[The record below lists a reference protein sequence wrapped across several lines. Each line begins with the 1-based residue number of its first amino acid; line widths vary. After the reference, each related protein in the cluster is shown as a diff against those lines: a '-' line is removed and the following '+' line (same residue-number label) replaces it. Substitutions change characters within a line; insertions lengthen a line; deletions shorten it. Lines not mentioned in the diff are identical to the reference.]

1 MCSSVSLGL
10 EMKLGMET
18 LAASRETDEPSA
30 EVGNSPISPVF
41 PPLIPAFKTT
51 KRTSSMTS

>member
-1 MCSSVSLGL
+1 
-10 EMKLGMET
+10 MKLGMET

-51 KRTSSMTS
+51 KHPSSMTS